1 MRMFVWLPQV
11 LLAVVSDSRGVSSIG
26 AKHTGQQQQTF
37 TWPCEMRSSAHTHMK
52 RGKRTLFPGSIH
64 WMARSP
70 WQQDHF
76 ISRGEQMVCVQ
87 QATYVPMSRGHYY
100 RWRVGR
106 RPALKHNLTFPPHLA
121 PHCYVSQREISPKR
135 WIAAQ
140 NLFKGKLLRVPRI
153 SPHTLLNQARRKGRI
168 SLGGL
173 GLFSMTDIQLS
184 CSPWEILC
192 HFWGGGD
199 DSACH
204 DLTSLH
210 RQQQVTAQKWW
221 GIQTKP
227 KVSNQWHLNWP
238 YIYFLKG
245 IIHPKIVEDTKKRYF
260 EEGWLV
266 GWFSILWTKN

>member
-1 MRMFVWLPQV
+1 MTLWDAFLCTHTWRGEKETL
-11 LLAVVSDSRGVSSIG
+11 SRV
-26 AKHTGQQQQTF
+26 
-37 TWPCEMRSSAHTHMK
+37 RSLN
-52 RGKRTLFPGSIH
+52 G
-64 WMARSP
+64 RSP

-121 PHCYVSQREISPKR
+121 PHCYASQREISPKR

-173 GLFSMTDIQLS
+173 RLFSMTDIQLS
-184 CSPWEILC
+184 CSPWE
-192 HFWGGGD
+192 
-199 DSACH
+199 
-204 DLTSLH
+204 
-210 RQQQVTAQKWW
+210 V
-221 GIQTKP
+221 
-227 KVSNQWHLNWP
+227 
-238 YIYFLKG
+238 
-245 IIHPKIVEDTKKRYF
+245 
-260 EEGWLV
+260 
-266 GWFSILWTKN
+266 

>member
-1 MRMFVWLPQV
+1 MRMFVWLPRV
-11 LLAVVSDSRGVSSIG
+11 LLTVVTDSRGVSSIG
-26 AKHTGQQQQTF
+26 AEHTGQQQQTF
-37 TWPCEMRSSAHTHMK
+37 TWPCCETRSSAHTW
-52 RGKRTLFPGSIH
+52 RGKKRKLFPGSVH

-76 ISRGEQMVCVQ
+76 ISRSEQMVCVQ
-87 QATYVPMSRGHYY
+87 QATYVPMSWGHYY

-153 SPHTLLNQARRKGRI
+153 SPHTLLNQARRKGHI
-168 SLGGL
+168 SHGGL
-173 GLFSMTDIQLS
+173 GQRRAVLFTMTDIQLS

-199 DSACH
+199 GYMSWLNMPQQTATGHCH
-204 DLTSLH
+204 KMMKDPNKAQSL
-210 RQQQVTAQKWW
+210 RS
-221 GIQTKP
+221 I
-227 KVSNQWHLNWP
+227 WHLNWP
-238 YIYFLKG
+238 YTF
-245 IIHPKIVEDTKKRYF
+245 
-260 EEGWLV
+260 
-266 GWFSILWTKN
+266 

>member
-1 MRMFVWLPQV
+1 MRMFVWLPRVLQSSLTQEGSVRLVQNTQV
-11 LLAVVSDSRGVSSIG
+11 NNNKPLHDLVVRRV
-26 AKHTGQQQQTF
+26 
-37 TWPCEMRSSAHTHMK
+37 PLHTHEE
-52 RGKRTLFPGSIH
+52 GKRKLFPGSVH

-76 ISRGEQMVCVQ
+76 ISWSEQMVCVQ

-153 SPHTLLNQARRKGRI
+153 SPHTLLNQARRKGHI
-168 SLGGL
+168 SHGGL
-173 GLFSMTDIQLS
+173 GQRRAALFTMTDIQLS

-192 HFWGGGD
+192 HFWGWGD
-199 DSACH
+199 GSPCH
-204 DLTSLH
+204 DSTCLH
-210 RQQQVTAQKWW
+210 RQQTEGSK
-221 GIQTKP
+221 QTP
-227 KVSNQWHLNWP
+227 KFKVNMISKLTL
-238 YIYFLKG
+238 YTF
-245 IIHPKIVEDTKKRYF
+245 
-260 EEGWLV
+260 
-266 GWFSILWTKN
+266 